1 MYQSMMTLCRALA
14 QYLLLLSKLPA
25 GLHVPPDKE
34 DDILKFVVMSIEVR
48 NYTIIKG
55 VMQGWEREQLYLN
68 WSSLSNLCW
77 GNFFVSTVEISSVIL
92 CVWLVLVNQ
101 IWVWDKHSFIQGG
114 GWNDAGIWE
123 NGSCSGF
130 GDS

>member
-55 VMQGWEREQLYLN
+55 VMQGWEREQLHLN

-92 CVWLVLVNQ
+92 CV
-101 IWVWDKHSFIQGG
+101 
-114 GWNDAGIWE
+114 
-123 NGSCSGF
+123 
-130 GDS
+130 